1 LSSHKRTY
9 VRRCSGRR
17 CGRDFRSE
25 RKIPTDFP
33 SVWTACVDLEKSSSK
48 LVDSGLPLALG
59 VLASVRDVLQEPRLD
74 GRLDE
79 PRHDEPE
86 PIQGGAPL
94 FAPDVRVECIHHCA
108 HGARDLPDGI
118 ERREDDQPV
127 RVAREIFSTA
137 ALIGLAGLTFLTLAL
152 LGATGERHV
161 SEQHV
166 APAIEPKLTHPTFV
180 AINAAVEKIS
190 RATRTG

>member
-137 ALIGLAGLTFLTLAL
+137 ALIATKVGCVSLGSIA
-152 LGATGERHV
+152 GATCCSDTWR
-161 SEQHV
+161 SPV
-166 APAIEPKLTHPTFV
+166 APSSASVRNVRPASPIS
-180 AINAAVEKIS
+180 AAS
-190 RATRTG
+190 RSQSRT

>member
-1 LSSHKRTY
+1 
-9 VRRCSGRR
+9 VGRR
-17 CGRDFRSE
+17 VSRA
-25 RKIPTDFP
+25 P
-33 SVWTACVDLEKSSSK
+33 SAH
-48 LVDSGLPLALG
+48 
-59 VLASVRDVLQEPRLD
+59 VRDCD
-74 GRLDE
+74 
-79 PRHDEPE
+79 
-86 PIQGGAPL
+86 
-94 FAPDVRVECIHHCA
+94 
-108 HGARDLPDGI
+108 RD
-118 ERREDDQPV
+118 
-127 RVAREIFSTA
+127 A